1 MFGTPGAVRTR
12 RMNLIGCFL
21 EAEHPHVWN
30 LHGVNALAEKLRFG
44 RVGDGM
50 QEPTGDL
57 AALDL

>member
-1 MFGTPGAVRTR
+1 MD
-12 RMNLIGCFL
+12 LIGCFL
-21 EAEHPHVWN
+21 EAKHPHVWN

-44 RVGDGM
+44 RVGDEM